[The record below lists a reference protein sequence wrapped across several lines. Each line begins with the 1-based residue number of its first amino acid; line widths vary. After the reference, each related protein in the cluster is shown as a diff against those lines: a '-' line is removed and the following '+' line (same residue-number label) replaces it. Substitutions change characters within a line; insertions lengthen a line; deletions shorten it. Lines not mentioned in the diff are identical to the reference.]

1 MKNKVVKRVLSV
13 GLMAAMALTLL
24 AGCGGKGDGG
34 DKGNGGGVSGEGGE
48 ETDEFA
54 GKDNNFKWWIYKT
67 DGEGQ
72 YYENYEDCV
81 TAQWLRAQSWDVKN
95 GGISKEDTERTLN
108 FSYLVPISGSENEN
122 FNTMIGTGE
131 YPEIIDLV
139 VSTESPQ
146 AMHANGVLMD
156 ITEYVEK
163 YMPNYMAYLDA
174 NPELKPLVQVKED
187 DGSIHYY
194 ALYALLEGMEDP
206 FQGTC
211 YRRDWVAK
219 YAEPTDYVWDWE
231 SDYVKENGHPEVTP
245 LAKAKEEKN
254 MEGWKKNDVTSFEGN
269 YNADNE
275 LGYEDNIVFPSGKSD
290 PLTISDWEWM
300 FEAFEKAIDERGWG
314 NDSSSYCTTV
324 YYPGFLQTGSLVSS
338 FGGGTGQYYVK
349 DGEVSFD
356 GDSENFKTYLECIG
370 TWYEKGWLD
379 SEFNTRASDMF
390 FRINTAGVNQ
400 GKVGLWNGSI
410 SNIGTAIRTSC
421 QNADDAKDAF
431 VLGAALP
438 INDVYGGDDQM
449 YKEPD
454 ALYQSSRK
462 GAALGITT
470 KAEDKDL
477 AALFTFLDWTYT
489 HEGGMVLRNGLNEE
503 QYASME
509 FEPDFYAERDVKCGY
524 TTSTDEDGRT
534 VYTRTIDPS
543 DPAVNAL
550 NAQRMDVGLK
560 MQYTDEYRLDTGAPA
575 ISRATYEQ
583 WNLYLNTGSAL
594 DYTGLLNVEEAES
607 YNKVST
613 AVQDYQNQNVPQVI
627 KGTMSW
633 DDYVKGFENIDP
645 DSAVEYLQKYVD
657 LANTA
662 KTTK

>member
-1 MKNKVVKRVLSV
+1 MKNKFVKRILTL
-13 GLMAAMALTLL
+13 GLVAAMAVTMI
-24 AGCGGKGDGG
+24 AGCGGKGDSG
-34 DKGNGGGVSGEGGE
+34 DKGSDGAAGDGGT
-48 ETDEFA
+48 TDEFA
-54 GKDNNFKWWIYKT
+54 GKSTDFGWWIYKT

-81 TAQWLRAQSWDVKN
+81 VAQWIRAQSWDVEN
-95 GGISKEDTERTLN
+95 GGISEEDTGRKLN
-108 FSYLVPISGSENEN
+108 FSYIVPISGSENEN

-131 YPEIIDLV
+131 YPELLDLV
-139 VSTESPQ
+139 ASTESPQ

-163 YMPNYMAYLDA
+163 YMPNYLAYLDA

-194 ALYALLEGMEDP
+194 ALYGLLEGMEDP
-206 FQGTC
+206 WQGTC

-219 YAEPTDYVWDWE
+219 YAEPTEYVWDWE
-231 SDYVKENGHPEVTP
+231 SDYVQENGHPAVTP
-245 LAKAKEEKN
+245 LEKAVEEKN
-254 MEGWKKNDVTSFEGN
+254 MEGWKENEVTSFTYD

-275 LGYEDNIVFPSGKSD
+275 LGYEDNIIFPSGKSD

-300 FEAFEKAIDERGWG
+300 FEAFEKAIDERGWS
-314 NDSSSYCTTV
+314 NDSSSYSTTV
-324 YYPGFLQTGSLVSS
+324 YYPGFLSTGSLVSS
-338 FGGGTGQYYVK
+338 FGGGTGSYYVK

-356 GDSENFKTYLECIG
+356 GDSENFKTYLECMNA
-370 TWYEKGWLD
+370 WHEKGWLD

-390 FRINTAGVNQ
+390 FRINTAGVTQ
-400 GKVGLWNGSI
+400 GKVGLWNGSS
-410 SNIGTAIRTSC
+410 SNIGTALRPTC
-421 QNADDAKDAF
+421 QDASDAADSF
-431 VLGAALP
+431 VMGAALP
-438 INDVYGGDDQM
+438 INDVYGGEEQM

-462 GAALGITT
+462 GSALGITN

-489 HEGGMVLRNGLNEE
+489 HEGGMVIRNGLNEE

-509 FEPDFYAERDVKCGY
+509 FNPDFYAERNLTSAY
-524 TTSTDEDGRT
+524 TISTDEDGRT
-534 VYTRTIDPS
+534 VYTRNIDPS
-543 DPAVNAL
+543 DPATNAL

-575 ISRATYEQ
+575 INRAAYEQ
-583 WNLYLNTGSAL
+583 WNLYVNTGSVL
-594 DYTGLLNVEEAES
+594 DYTGLLNVEEAETYS
-607 YNKVST
+607 KIST
-613 AVQDYQNQNVPQVI
+613 AVTDYQNQNVPNVI
-627 KGTMSW
+627 KGAMSW
-633 DDYVKGFENIDP
+633 DDYVKGFDNIDP

-662 KTTK
+662 RTTK